1 MHECQYGS
9 VVPATRTGFW
19 QTKRGGNVERDR
31 THAEALVR
39 QGWKVLVVWECET
52 QPHGSGRF
60 STSSARSR
68 QQSQTFSSVAINH
81 DFVVESPMWGHLHPT
96 VGLPQRPAAD
106 LFIAERC
113 TRKAAPVDGPRSG
126 SRPLAQA
133 EVLRALRRVFPDP
146 LIELAQIARTLPAGP
161 RFDRRQF
168 DDLNDQLD
176 ARRAVH
182 FMLLFGSAA
191 RQHSSKR
198 PIFSRWRRK

>member
-1 MHECQYGS
+1 MFPSRRKGIFVHGCFWHMHECQYGS

-81 DFVVESPMWGHLHPT
+81 DFVVESPDH
-96 VGLPQRPAAD
+96 
-106 LFIAERC
+106 I
-113 TRKAAPVDGPRSG
+113 G
-126 SRPLAQA
+126 S
-133 EVLRALRRVFPDP
+133 
-146 LIELAQIARTLPAGP
+146 
-161 RFDRRQF
+161 
-168 DDLNDQLD
+168 
-176 ARRAVH
+176 
-182 FMLLFGSAA
+182 
-191 RQHSSKR
+191 
-198 PIFSRWRRK
+198 